1 MKNFDKKPL
10 PFGVMLCG
18 VTLCGVTLS
27 HALHAQE
34 ATKDNTL
41 ETIYV
46 SDTLEQTPS
55 ESGYQAGKTRI
66 GKQTSCRKTFPS
78 LSPLS
83 RIN

>member
-1 MKNFDKKPL
+1 MKNFGKKPL

-66 GKQTSCRKTFPS
+66 GKTDQLP
-78 LSPLS
+78 
-83 RIN
+83 